1 MSINRLVT
9 IELIEIFVAYFLVV
23 IIPPAIVFGE
33 KLKKR
38 DLPYSFRLMAYLMIG
53 NVFIINLVLYL
64 SLFHLCN
71 KFTLVFFSFVFYF
84 YMALVL
90 YEIRLSELLLHI
102 KRTVEKLG
110 QGYLGRK
117 TFRAHV
123 REKFGIAVR
132 RLFSGTVGVVITYP
146 LEVVGFILTMALV
159 LHIFASNDYV
169 QLGYTASDLPVH
181 NYWINALGENQP
193 FVAGVYPLGYHC
205 VVFFLHKVFGFD
217 TYILLR
223 HWEVV
228 TVVLLACAIMA
239 FVGYVCD
246 KHTFVAFLAVIFF
259 AVPGFVY
266 SDIYSRFLMGIPQEY
281 AHVFILPALMFLLEF
296 FVRRKEKEEGRL
308 VPSTLCWMLF
318 SAGLSLTISV
328 HFYGTIVLLI
338 FCIGVGVAYLPV
350 IFKKEYFFSLLK
362 SGLLALL
369 VAVLPMAISLMMGN
383 HFQGSMG
390 WALGVISGST
400 TGTSNTTNG
409 AIVADLTDD
418 DYTDDI
424 EYYRFM
430 EKMGML
436 DDTMSAAYEQ
446 VQQEAGISVEP
457 EGLKDETTASSF
469 GEKINM
475 KIHNIWVGGI
485 TKIKNIIHGFY
496 HSAKDNIFY
505 SKEEYAWI
513 SYLVFAVLCIVLV
526 IGCLG
531 YVFPWTFAK
540 AYLSTGIGVAILW
553 VILSAKEFSLPALMD
568 TRRTETFLISFI
580 GIILAFCLDFCLR
593 GAFFFTKKRWLH
605 VVASMVCAAT
615 IVNFFYTKDLI
626 QEPLYLEAYETNG
639 AMLCLESIMDE
650 NKDFT
655 YTIVSAND
663 ENRMV
668 SDRGYHYEISTFL
681 KHLYLFKG
689 GSFSEAYKNL
699 EDADKGDIYIPTSKV
714 YVFIEKTPLDHGFSY
729 GGSGQSVSKEGASM
743 PIPSTD
749 TKDFYGGEGRWICM
763 SKMYYW
769 AKAYQK
775 LIGDDMR
782 VYYEDDEFICYE
794 ITQNVNQSYNF
805 AIDYGFNDCGEGEVK
820 LDD

>member
-1 MSINRLVT
+1 MSVNRLVT

-23 IIPPAIVFGE
+23 IVPPAIVFGE

-38 DLPYSFRLMAYLMIG
+38 ELPYTFRLMAYLMIG

-64 SLFHLCN
+64 TLFHICY

-84 YMALVL
+84 CMALIL
-90 YEIRLSELLLHI
+90 YEIRLSDVLLRG
-102 KRTVEKLG
+102 KQTVEKLG
-110 QGYLGRK
+110 QGFLGRK

-123 REKFGIAVR
+123 REKMGIALR
-132 RLFSGTVGVVITYP
+132 RLFSGTVGVVIAYP
-146 LEVVGFILTMALV
+146 LEVVGFILTMAFILY
-159 LHIFASNDYV
+159 IFGTNDYV

-181 NYWINALGENQP
+181 NYWINALGENQA
-193 FVAGVYPLGYHC
+193 FVAGVYPMGYHC

-228 TVVLLACAIMA
+228 TVVLLVCAIMA

-246 KHTFVAFLAVIFF
+246 RHTFMAFLAVILF

-318 SAGLSLTISV
+318 SAGLSLTMSV

-338 FCIGVGVAYLPV
+338 FCLGVGVAYLPI
-350 IFKKEYFFSLLK
+350 IFKKEFFFSLLK

-390 WALGVISGST
+390 WALGVIKGT
-400 TGTSNTTNG
+400 TSGTSNTASG

-424 EYYRFM
+424 EYYNYM

-436 DDTMSAAYEQ
+436 DDTMSIAYEQ
-446 VQQEAGISVEP
+446 VRQEAGISVEP
-457 EGLKDETTASSF
+457 EGMKEVAETSSF
-469 GEKINM
+469 PEKIM
-475 KIHNIWVGGI
+475 AKLHNAGVVAT
-485 TKIKNIIHGFY
+485 TKIKNFFHSFY

-513 SYLVFAVLCIVLV
+513 SYVVFAVLLAVLV
-526 IGCLG
+526 IGCMG
-531 YVFPWTFAK
+531 YFFPWDFAK
-540 AYLSTGIGVAILW
+540 AYLSTGIGIAILW
-553 VILSAKEFSLPALMD
+553 VILSAKEFSLPSLMD

-580 GIILAFCLDFCLR
+580 GIILAFGLDFLLR
-593 GAFFFTKKRWLH
+593 GVLFFTKKRWIH
-605 VVASMVCAAT
+605 IVTSMAVAAT
-615 IVNFFYTKDLI
+615 IVNFFHAKDLI
-626 QEPLYLEAYETNG
+626 QQPLYVEAYETNG
-639 AMLCLESIMDE
+639 AILCLESIMDE
-650 NKDFT
+650 NKDYT

-681 KHLYLFKG
+681 KHLFLFNG
-689 GSFSEAYKNL
+689 GSFSKAYKNL

-714 YVFIEKTPLDHGFSY
+714 YVFIEKRPLDHGFPY
-729 GGSGQSVSKEGASM
+729 GSSGQMVSKKGASM

-769 AKAYQK
+769 AKAYQEV
-775 LIGDDMR
+775 IGDDMR
-782 VYYEDDEFICYE
+782 VYYEDDDFICYE

-805 AIDYGFNDCGEGEVK
+805 AIDYGYNDCGEGEVK